1 MRPSET
7 APVRKSEENP
17 ARRGSNHVLLTSP
30 VFAGI
35 CASLF
40 HGDLEREPNRVVGT
54 QRIRFRTEH
63 RQQPLA
69 IPRLQYLGR
78 HPGQEPIRRWNSR
91 SCGHRMSTP
100 TACSLQ
106 VARRR
111 PWSSGGACVHQ
122 TRGIARAAGSVD
134 LPQKRNLF
142 RRPSERQA
150 RVTTCARR
158 PT

>member
-1 MRPSET
+1 MRPSERE
-7 APVRKSEENP
+7 PVRKSEENP
-17 ARRGSNHVLLTSP
+17 ARRGSNHVLPTSP
-30 VFAGI
+30 VFGGTR
-35 CASLF
+35 ASLF
-40 HGDLEREPNRVVGT
+40 HGDLERKLNCLFGT
-54 QRIRFRTEH
+54 RRIRFQRQH

-69 IPRLQYLGR
+69 IPRWPYLGR

-134 LPQKRNLF
+134 LPQKRNPF